1 MGSDISL
8 SKLYVLE
15 EPKRHELIL
24 WDGHHPSAHYSE
36 MYLLEKFLSIQSRN
50 LKELLENLFPNPNIK
65 AKNIEMKLGSK
76 SLTLPRGMTPGSM
89 WEEIIGFLTPNELTE
104 FKDELEKLEPNLKN
118 RVSEF
123 VTERFVTENSAYLT
137 HYTSDVMLHEKKM
150 KEVTVEMMTK
160 NLTEDIIDS
169 VIKYATKYLIS
180 NLNELLSSVKEI
192 EKENSKGIFVILF
205 FEDG

>member
-8 SKLYVLE
+8 SKLYVIE
-15 EPKRHELIL
+15 EPKRRELIL
-24 WDGHHPSAHYSE
+24 WDGYHPSAHYPE
-36 MYLLEKFLSIQSRN
+36 MYLLEKFLSIQSRK
-50 LKELLENLFPNPNIK
+50 LKALLENLFPNPKIK

-76 SLTLPRGMTPGSM
+76 SLTLPRGMTPSRD
-89 WEEIIGFLTPNELTE
+89 EIIGFLTPNELTE

-123 VTERFVTENSAYLT
+123 VTERFVTENSAYLI

-205 FEDG
+205 FENA